1 MKRILYIFFACAFSM
16 GMYAQETVVTSDN
29 TDKTDSLT
37 QVVSKLSAKVQKVED
52 DKRNESIW
60 KKRSKYFHI
69 GYINQTLTHQ
79 DISGLKW
86 KSDFGV
92 SLGFGHTYYLH
103 RRALFNMLKFGLDIT
118 WLDISYA
125 KYSQPK
131 EWTEPSESTYPDED
145 SEDFD
150 LGVHQVELGLHIGP
164 SITLNPIDYLKLS
177 GYFHFIPSGSIVIMN
192 DEANASYVSNF
203 AVGGAIA
210 YKAISLGIES
220 RWGKAK
226 YNSFAV
232 DEDAVDTDDIG
243 GGSDVDIDNVLV
255 SGKNRLKTK
264 SLRFYL
270 IFRF

>member
-1 MKRILYIFFACAFSM
+1 
-16 GMYAQETVVTSDN
+16 
-29 TDKTDSLT
+29 
-37 QVVSKLSAKVQKVED
+37 
-52 DKRNESIW
+52 
-60 KKRSKYFHI
+60 
-69 GYINQTLTHQ
+69 
-79 DISGLKW
+79 
-86 KSDFGV
+86 
-92 SLGFGHTYYLH
+92 
-103 RRALFNMLKFGLDIT
+103 
-118 WLDISYA
+118 
-125 KYSQPK
+125 
-131 EWTEPSESTYPDED
+131 
-145 SEDFD
+145 
-150 LGVHQVELGLHIGP
+150 
-164 SITLNPIDYLKLS
+164 
-177 GYFHFIPSGSIVIMN
+177 MN